1 MTGGMRDDDVGSG
14 AMSDDT
20 SDETKADARSLRDD
34 VRSAKRGPAR
44 SLRHDVRGLS
54 TTEYVI
60 ALGLIAIAGWLTW
73 RTFGDHLEFGVRS
86 GATVML
92 EDD

>member
-1 MTGGMRDDDVGSG
+1 MSGHASGGGDDTSG
-14 AMSDDT
+14 GDDASGTSDDT
-20 SDETKADARSLRDD
+20 SASARSLHDERPGSARSLR
-34 VRSAKRGPAR
+34 R
-44 SLRHDVRGLS
+44 DVRGLS

-73 RTFGDHLEFGVRS
+73 QTFGDHLDFGVRS

>member
-1 MTGGMRDDDVGSG
+1 VTERPR
-14 AMSDDT
+14 T
-20 SDETKADARSLRDD
+20 LREDE
-34 VRSAKRGPAR
+34 
-44 SLRHDVRGLS
+44 RGLS

-73 RTFGDHLEFGVRS
+73 RTFGDHVDFGVRS
-86 GATVML
+86 SATVML

>member
-1 MTGGMRDDDVGSG
+1 MTERERPR
-14 AMSDDT
+14 T
-20 SDETKADARSLRDD
+20 LREDQ
-34 VRSAKRGPAR
+34 
-44 SLRHDVRGLS
+44 RGLS

-73 RTFGDHLEFGVRS
+73 RTFGDHVDFGVRS
-86 GATVML
+86 SATVML

>member
-1 MTGGMRDDDVGSG
+1 MTERPR
-14 AMSDDT
+14 T
-20 SDETKADARSLRDD
+20 LREDQ
-34 VRSAKRGPAR
+34 
-44 SLRHDVRGLS
+44 RGLS

-73 RTFGDHLEFGVRS
+73 RTYGDHVDFGVRS
-86 GATVML
+86 SATVML